1 MPTQTTLLTDG
12 GGNRV
17 LVADDE
23 EALRSLLTIR
33 LEQADFEVIT
43 AGDGEEALE
52 LLIEAGVTAF
62 DALILDLGMPRMD
75 GFELL
80 EHLGGDLPITI
91 VLSGRDSDD
100 NRQRAFD
107 LGATDY
113 IVKPFSPADLADLIH
128 EYLR

>member
-43 AGDGEEALE
+43 AEDGEEALE
-52 LLIEAGVTAF
+52 LLTEAGVTAF